1 MESENVRY
9 NSARFE
15 RPSTGSWL
23 TVSFPDIILGFSLK
37 EWEVFGDIFYEGW
50 ELVCCGDNIE

>member
-9 NSARFE
+9 NCARLE

-23 TVSFPDIILGFSLK
+23 TVSFPEIVLGFSVM
-37 EWEVFGDIFYEGW
+37 EWEVFTDIFYEEW
-50 ELVCCGDNIE
+50 ELVCCGDNID